1 MGVQRFAAPSHA
13 PSSVL
18 GDSFARVKD
27 PLHRPALRSAAAF
40 CAGLSVAAVVAGSV
54 RVLPWL
60 LEPSVPLGVAIP
72 FARGLAELAIEAAI
86 LVGWPLGFALAA
98 HRFADRG
105 DARVLSLLGEP
116 PVRSALRVWPASL
129 PFAALLAL
137 VSLLG
142 GRDAGAP
149 GRVAQDLVAQGR
161 LACEA
166 ATERSTR
173 TIPFVGATWLC
184 APGEAPLLYGHA
196 PGALGSTVYTA
207 RNVTIAGDMRRV
219 DLDDAHLLFG
229 DIQLSVGSLTLGGL
243 SPWAQSS
250 SLPPLLRAVLLV
262 LAALA
267 SAFAATEAALRRT
280 ARGPVGALWLGA
292 AGPLATLCALRG
304 LDRLDAH
311 PADYFFLPVAALFAT
326 LLAAWILV
334 LLRGQRAW
342 DPQT

>member
-1 MGVQRFAAPSHA
+1 M
-13 PSSVL
+13 
-18 GDSFARVKD
+18 KD
-27 PLHRPALRSAAAF
+27 PLHRPASRTAAAF
-40 CAGLSVAAVVAGSV
+40 CVGLSVAAVVAGSV

-60 LEPSVPLGVAIP
+60 LEPSVPLRVAIP
-72 FARGLAELAIEAAI
+72 FARGLAELAVEAAI
-86 LVGWPLGFALAA
+86 LLGWPLGFALAA

-116 PVRSALRVWPASL
+116 PVRSALRVWPATL

-137 VSLLG
+137 VSFFG

-161 LACEA
+161 VACEA
-166 ATERSTR
+166 ATERSAR

-184 APGEAPLLYGHA
+184 APSEPPLLYGHA
-196 PGALGSTVYTA
+196 PGGLGSTVYTA
-207 RNVTIAGDMRRV
+207 HNLTIAGDMRRV

-229 DIQLSVGSLTLGGL
+229 DIRLEVKAMTLRGL

-250 SLPPLLRAVLLV
+250 SLPPLLRAVLLL

-267 SAFAATEAALRRT
+267 STFAATEAALRRT

-292 AGPLATLCALRG
+292 AGPLATLFALRG

-311 PADYFFLPVAALFAT
+311 APSYLLLPVAALVAT
-326 LLAAWILV
+326 LVAGRVLV

-342 DPQT
+342 DAQT